1 METYSKEELNKAID
15 SINNIFE
22 FINNNKDSIES
33 GVTKYSDIPKDI
45 RDNYKNFGK
54 ILLQNIVGDAVEQIG
69 ISKDSLNLSSK
80 FTFSRTSTRTD
91 AGGSVPIQ
99 TYAWCGD
106 IVNNDDF
113 TVGVMAYLN
122 GGESEDRFIFHVY
135 IDVRNSKYEKL
146 DKTKYEEKYEG
157 FKETLLGLK
166 EIIKNKKNEHLYL
179 KNLYM
184 KLDIKSNKKGDGI
197 VEGICLP
204 SFEISLKDKKYEDII
219 SEVKYALIMSQY
231 FFNYLISD
239 DEEKEEKV
247 KDILRVADMLQCA
260 LDNELP
266 IGKLSLTIMDY
277 VFNGCKQLVLT
288 GAPGTGKTYSA
299 KEFVDWQIV
308 TEAIRDNVIDN
319 DKNKTLKEL
328 KNELINKLESESDVN
343 KDKKEKYLNRY
354 KMVQFHPSYDYTD
367 FVEGLRPV
375 KLNGKTQFVRMDGEF
390 KKFCRIAAGDTDN
403 NYYFIIDEINR
414 ADLSKVFGEL
424 MYCLEEGYRGEN
436 NKISTQ
442 YNNLP
447 TYEVLEDK
455 SNDSNVKII
464 ENDIYREK
472 FYIPENVIIIAT
484 MNDIDRSVDT
494 FDFALRR
501 RFKWIDVIVDDALL
515 QSTFDGMKKNFKSN
529 TSAGEYVNRIIKMNE
544 VFDEYSYIFKT
555 PGSYKVGPSYFEGI
569 FKTNDPEKAL
579 VSIWNDKVQPL
590 LREYVRGR
598 QEANDFVG
606 RCGNA
611 LEVSSGNG
619 VKNGGDNSE
628 ENIIV
633 RKIDKLI
640 QDGCKQLV
648 LTGAPGTGKTYA
660 VKEYVK
666 KEVNGDETRFSMV
679 QFHPSY
685 DYTDF
690 VEGLRPAKIKKKD
703 GDETSDTTSFVR
715 MDGEFKKFCRLAAKP
730 ENKDNK
736 YYFIIDEINRADLSK
751 VFGELM
757 YCLEEGYRG
766 KENSIATQYNNLPT
780 YYSDNSNNLYVESYE
795 DTDEEDIYEDEFYI
809 PGNVIIIGT
818 MNDIDRSVDTF
829 DFALRRRFRWVDINV
844 DKTLLESAFKGM
856 EKKNNGGYDKA
867 SKYIDNICKMNEVFE
882 KEEYQRI
889 FKPADSYKVGPA
901 YFEGL
906 FKGDDINS
914 IWSSKVEPL
923 LREYVRGRD
932 DAENFILDCKNALI
946 GGSNGDKSYRSLK
959 KIIKD
964 IFSLKQAPRDN
975 AIDYFFKDSKDY
987 NAVVD
992 KIKNKYES
1000 EGKKANGDIY
1010 NNEKLKEVIEQKL
1023 SRQNGNVDE
1032 SGLSSDQNI
1041 LEGEQI

>member
-15 SINNIFE
+15 SINNIFG
-22 FINNNKDSIES
+22 FINEKKDSIES
-33 GVTKYSDIPKDI
+33 GETKYGSIPEDIKN
-45 RDNYKNFGK
+45 NYNDFGK
-54 ILLQNIVGDAVEQIG
+54 KLLQNIVGDAVEQIG
-69 ISKDSLNLSSK
+69 ISKDSLNLSRK
-80 FTFSRTSTRTD
+80 FTFSKTSTGKD
-91 AGGSVPIQ
+91 AGGSVPIR

-122 GGESEDRFIFHVY
+122 DRGSEDRFIFHVY
-135 IDVRNSKYEKL
+135 IDVRDSKYENL
-146 DKTKYEEKYEG
+146 DKTKFEEKYEG

-184 KLDIKSNKKGDGI
+184 KLNIKSNKKGDGT
-197 VEGICLP
+197 VDGICLP
-204 SFEISLKDKKYEDII
+204 SFEIILKEKDYEYIV
-219 SEVKYALIMSQY
+219 SEVKYALIMSRY
-231 FFNYLISD
+231 FFNYLISND
-239 DEEKEEKV
+239 DKDEKE

-308 TEAIRDNVIDN
+308 TEAIRDKVIVTNKD
-319 DKNKTLKEL
+319 KTLKEL
-328 KNELINKLESESDVN
+328 KNELINKLESDSDGN
-343 KDKKEKYLNRY
+343 GDKKEKYLNRY

-375 KLNGKTQFVRMDGEF
+375 KLNGTTQFVRMDGEF
-390 KKFCRIAAGDTDN
+390 KKFCRIAAGDKEN

-447 TYEVLEDK
+447 AYEVNKNK
-455 SNDSNVKII
+455 SDNSNVKII
-464 ENDIYREK
+464 KNDIYREK

-515 QSTFDGMKKNFKSN
+515 KSTFEGMKKNFGFN
-529 TSAGEYVNRIIKMNE
+529 TNSGEYIKRIIKMND
-544 VFDEYSYIFKT
+544 VFDDYSYIFKT
-555 PGSYKVGPSYFEGI
+555 PDSYKVGPSYFEGL
-569 FKTNDPEKAL
+569 FKTDNPDNAL

-598 QEANDFVG
+598 QEANDFVESC
-606 RCGNA
+606 RSA
-611 LEVSSGNG
+611 LVVPSGKG
-619 VKNGGDNSE
+619 VNNGGDNSE

-633 RKIDKLI
+633 SKIDKLI

-666 KEVNGDETRFSMV
+666 KEVDGDETRFSMV

-703 GDETSDTTSFVR
+703 GDKTSDTTSFVR

-757 YCLEEGYRG
+757 YCLEDGYRG

-780 YYSDNSNNLYVESYE
+780 YYSDNSNDLYVESYE
-795 DTDEEDIYEDEFYI
+795 DTNEEDIYKDEFYI

-844 DKTLLESAFKGM
+844 DKPLLLSAFNGM
-856 EKKNNGGYDKA
+856 KEKNKSEYDKA

-932 DAENFILDCKNALI
+932 DAEMFILDCKTALI
-946 GGSNGDKSYRSLK
+946 GGSNGDESYKSLK
-959 KIIKD
+959 EIIKN
-964 IFSLKQAPRDN
+964 IFGLGKAPRDN
-975 AIDYFFKDSKDY
+975 IIDKFFKNSKDY
-987 NAVVD
+987 NAVVN
-992 KIKNKYES
+992 KIKDKYKDE
-1000 EGKKANGDIY
+1000 ELKDEIE
-1010 NNEKLKEVIEQKL
+1010 NNENLKDVIEQIL
-1023 SRQNGNVDE
+1023 SVKNGNDDE
-1032 SGLSSDQNI
+1032 SGLPSDQNI